1 VFQLRI
7 LTHIR
12 LCRVD
17 RLHNLR
23 VTRSR
28 MDFRLTHRW
37 RKRDSNFESVQGNW
51 LYPDIDPTSAPG
63 AADQKIAT
71 LGSNFARVFDPFKRP
86 FPAEN

>member
-1 VFQLRI
+1 MPSGTNCSGTASATSIVSRGTESL
-7 LTHIR
+7 LT
-12 LCRVD
+12 L
-17 RLHNLR
+17 
-23 VTRSR
+23 
-28 MDFRLTHRW
+28 RW

>member
-1 VFQLRI
+1 
-7 LTHIR
+7 
-12 LCRVD
+12 
-17 RLHNLR
+17 
-23 VTRSR
+23 

-37 RKRDSNFESVQGNW
+37 SGLDSNFESVQGNW
-51 LYPDIDPTSAPG
+51 LYADIDPTSAPG